1 MLTDA
6 SIKALKAKEKPYK
19 VTDRDSMYVLV
30 SPTGSMSFRYD
41 YRINGR
47 RETVVLGRYGRAGL
61 SLARAREKCVDAKR
75 LIAQGISPAI
85 EKQREKRR
93 IAESKSFGQFGEK
106 WLSGA
111 TMANSTRAMR
121 RSIFE
126 RELLPVWLS
135 ITRPLNSA
143 LRSTLTSGC
152 CGWLSITR
160 PLNFDEQNARPWP
173 VAVASQSPD
182 R

>member
-19 VTDRDSMYVLV
+19 VTDRDGMYVLV

-75 LIAQGISPAI
+75 LIA
-85 EKQREKRR
+85 
-93 IAESKSFGQFGEK
+93 
-106 WLSGA
+106 
-111 TMANSTRAMR
+111 
-121 RSIFE
+121 
-126 RELLPVWLS
+126 
-135 ITRPLNSA
+135 
-143 LRSTLTSGC
+143 
-152 CGWLSITR
+152 
-160 PLNFDEQNARPWP
+160 
-173 VAVASQSPD
+173 
-182 R
+182 